1 MILIYQQKSSFTI
14 ITGSGRTFLLIFQCG
29 GGWEMRLLLN
39 ELGLRT
45 AIYRKEL
52 HVYLQPQVSIDSWR
66 TVSVEA
72 LVKTYG
78 ERELNDDFRTE
89 LEQVG
94 LVHLLDLYLLQEVC
108 RMVVRW
114 QREYLAPQQVS
125 LKFSRRTMERK
136 DITERAERILKAHPG
151 AASMLSIEVNGIY
164 EGGDWKRF
172 CQNCRRF
179 CQMGIRLILGNYGA
193 GTTDDCLLSE
203 AWFDEVKIDR
213 SLIRQLERRTMDY
226 LKVRVIIDLCKK
238 MNRQVT
244 AVGVENWEQY
254 RELEKLGCDKMQ
266 GFFADQVMRISEFEC
281 KYLSKRLERIII

>member
-1 MILIYQQKSSFTI
+1 
-14 ITGSGRTFLLIFQCG
+14 
-29 GGWEMRLLLN
+29 MRVLLN

-45 AIYRKEL
+45 AIFRKEL

-78 ERELNDDFRTE
+78 KRELGDDFKTE

-108 RMVVRW
+108 RMLVRW

-125 LKFSRRTMERK
+125 LKFSRHTMEMEN
-136 DITERAERILKAHPG
+136 IPERVERILKEYPG
-151 AASMLSIEVNGIY
+151 AASMLSVEVTGIY
-164 EGGDWKRF
+164 EGRDWKRF

-179 CQMGIRLILGNYGA
+179 CRMGIRLILGNYGA
-193 GTTDDCLLSE
+193 GTTDNCLLSE
-203 AWFDEVKIDR
+203 TWFDEVKIDR

-226 LKVRVIIDLCKK
+226 LKVRVIVDLCKK

-254 RELEKLGCDKMQ
+254 RELVKLGCDKMQ
-266 GFFADQVMRISEFEC
+266 GFFADQAMSISEFEH
-281 KYLSKRLERIII
+281 KYLSRKLERIII